1 LSNGHDNHTIDAS
14 LLPSYRFGHQGLM
27 WWGNAGIMAIEGTV
41 FALAVMTYFYLRTR
55 VPEWPPGVPPP
66 DLLWGTLNLL
76 VILVSALPNH
86 WTKLAAEREDLA
98 QVRVGLVVC
107 LLFAAAFLVLRVFE
121 FRALNVSWDTN
132 AYGSAVW
139 MLLSLHTL
147 HLATDFFD
155 SVVLTVLIFKGP
167 LEGKRFVDVS
177 ENSLYWYFVVLSW
190 VPIYAVIYL
199 APRAL

>member
-1 LSNGHDNHTIDAS
+1 MNTGRGKLSIDAS
-14 LLPSYRFGHQGLM
+14 ALPSYRFGHRGLM
-27 WWGNAGIMAIEGTV
+27 WWGTAGVMAIEGTV
-41 FALAVMTYFYLRTR
+41 FALAVVTYFYLRTR

-66 DLLWGTLNLL
+66 DLLWGTLNLF
-76 VILVSALPNH
+76 VILTSALPNY
-86 WTKLAAEREDLA
+86 WTKRAAEREDLRQA
-98 QVRVGLVVC
+98 RVGLIVC
-107 LLFAAAFLVLRVFE
+107 LVFAAVFLVLRMFE

-139 MLLSLHTL
+139 MLLSLHTI

-155 SVVLTVLIFKGP
+155 SVILAVLMFSGP

-177 ENSLYWYFVVLSW
+177 ENALYWYFVVLSW